1 MKPRGRATQDGG
13 AQNAVAGSRPR
24 LSLPR
29 LALPVVS
36 AACLGA
42 GLAALGAWG
51 AALAALAGGAAML
64 LTRRWRKV
72 WLATGSL
79 AALTALAAY
88 GLLAAG
94 ANSGWLAQATALLM
108 LAGIAA
114 ALAGWDLALEE
125 ITCPTEVA
133 PDETSGGAPSGSL
146 ETRRLRVLGLAV
158 GAGLLAAA
166 VGQTI
171 QVRLPFIM
179 VALLVGLAAWALERV
194 LHSIK
199 M

>member
-1 MKPRGRATQDGG
+1 MKPRGGVVQDSG
-13 AQNAVAGSRPR
+13 AQNAVAGSRLR

-29 LALPVVS
+29 LALPVIS
-36 AACLGA
+36 AACLA
-42 GLAALGAWG
+42 VGLAALGALG
-51 AALAALAGGAAML
+51 AALAALAGGAVML

-94 ANSGWLAQATALLM
+94 ANTGLLVQATALLM
-108 LAGIAA
+108 LAGTAA

-125 ITCPTEVA
+125 ITRPAEAA
-133 PDETSGGAPSGSL
+133 PGETSGGAPSGSL

-158 GAGLLAAA
+158 GAGLLAGA

-171 QVRLPFIM
+171 QVRLPFIV
-179 VALLVGLAAWALERV
+179 VALLVGLAAWALERA
-194 LHSIK
+194 LRSIK